1 MSNELLAPHPLEK
14 IMSSESPRLSIYSDS
29 NDRLY
34 SKFVY
39 SLFTQA
45 ERTKDLL
52 VHTSTYLV
60 FIAMVQVATV
70 MVALSLEPS
79 PAPLV
84 LGLVTFAVY
93 TGDRIA
99 DADTDEL
106 SNPNQSSFVRRH
118 KRLLSVMTAAAYGL
132 AIAISVLGGPVALL
146 VTLIPGIFWILY
158 ASDWLPTLGS
168 YFKRLKE
175 ILVVNSTIVA
185 LAWAISL
192 VFLPLS
198 FADAAFTPVAAV
210 VFVYYFL
217 DTFVNT
223 EIPNVNDVEADE
235 AIGVSTLPVVFGVHR
250 TRQILYGL
258 DLVLVGFVGFAYL
271 RGLLPDVLAIAI
283 LLGLVYALVLATFV
297 GRTEHKS
304 RLGIAGEAKH
314 LVVMALILLLS
325 SAGF

>member
-1 MSNELLAPHPLEK
+1 MSNEPQ
-14 IMSSESPRLSIYSDS
+14 RLSIYSDS
-29 NDRLY
+29 NDRQY
-34 SKFVY
+34 SQFV
-39 SLFTQA
+39 SPLVTGV
-45 ERTKDLL
+45 ERTKDVLI
-52 VHTSTYLV
+52 HTSTYLV

-70 MVALSLEPS
+70 MVALSIDPN

-84 LGLVTFAVY
+84 LGLITFAVY

-99 DADTDEL
+99 DVDTDEV
-106 SNPNQSSFVRRH
+106 SNPDQSSFVRRH
-118 KRLLSVMTAAAYGL
+118 KRLLSVSTAAAYGL
-132 AIAISVLGGPVALL
+132 AIAISVLGGPVALFVAL
-146 VTLIPGIFWILY
+146 VPGLFWILY

-175 ILVVNSTIVA
+175 VLVVNSAIVA

-198 FADAAFTPVAAV
+198 FADAAFSPVAAV

-250 TRQILYGL
+250 TRQIVYGL
-258 DLVLVGFVGFAYL
+258 DVVLVGFVVLAYL
-271 RGLLPDVLAIAI
+271 RGLLTDVLTIAI
-283 LLGLVYALVLATFV
+283 LVGLVYALVLAAFV
-297 GRTEHKS
+297 GRTEHKG

-314 LVVMALILLLS
+314 LVVMAVILVL
-325 SAGF
+325 SAGGV